1 MSAARK
7 GGIEGQGMRCTDGER
22 GVGKQRLRGAG
33 EVFMIA
39 LQLHVQ
45 LSLML
50 LTSSLITL
58 QLVSN
63 PTCVSSYMSGGV
75 FFVGF
80 VYFPLTSPGG
90 CVLRGLYCVRRDG
103 DLNRGSMIQLPAWRC
118 L

>member
-1 MSAARK
+1 
-7 GGIEGQGMRCTDGER
+7 
-22 GVGKQRLRGAG
+22 
-33 EVFMIA
+33 MIA

-58 QLVSN
+58 ELVSN

-80 VYFPLTSPGG
+80 VYFPLGDGG
-90 CVLRGLYCVRRDG
+90 CVLWELYCVRRDG
-103 DLNRGSMIQLPAWRC
+103 VLNRGRVIQLPA
-118 L
+118 